1 MKVRIVPFFLSFIL
15 LVTVLSSCLS
25 TGENAAQPTIE
36 NIFTL
41 PETDSETP
49 PSTALTIEEWKKT
62 WPEKVG
68 GSLGFA
74 GQYTEGMEY
83 KYYVYDGGELHA
95 QIDLQTTG
103 MSEIGTGVLIFLDG
117 RPQPYRL
124 ADCNEYSYMHTF
136 YQEDSVRTIHD
147 IYLIPVTGQA
157 GDTLE
162 MQIMCVTWP
171 DYFLDQGRTVAQHTA
186 GTTGSSVLLVMEAT
200 PEAQSLPSIPDK
212 LVSFSVEYQDLTAG
226 EIEGWTAEQI
236 RNESESHYAL
246 NGKIDG
252 GNIYNFQG
260 SDSIEFQYEIWGN
273 TAGNFGFVLFVD
285 NQPISVDP
293 SDAILFTNQNGK
305 KTMISMELDLSD
317 FDGSSVIYGVL
328 LGRNHLSN
336 GIGNGASESF
346 RETWVPYYLS
356 DAQDIY
362 DLMGWEENE

>member
-1 MKVRIVPFFLSFIL
+1 MKVRIVLMILPFIL

-25 TGENAAQPTIE
+25 VDENTAHPTVENLFTVPKTVLDDQQSAALSI
-36 NIFTL
+36 
-41 PETDSETP
+41 D
-49 PSTALTIEEWKKT
+49 EWKKN

-74 GQYTEGMEY
+74 GQHTEGMEY
-83 KYYVYDGGELHA
+83 KYYIYDGGELHA

-103 MSEIGTGVLIFLDG
+103 MSEIGTGVFIFLDG
-117 RPQPYRL
+117 RPQPYRI
-124 ADCNEYSYMHTF
+124 ANHNEYTYMHTF
-136 YQEDSVRTIHD
+136 YQEDGVRTIHD
-147 IYLIPVTGQA
+147 IYLTPVAGQE
-157 GDTLE
+157 GDVLE

-212 LVSFSVEYQDLTAG
+212 LLSFSVEYQDLTAS
-226 EIEGWTAEQI
+226 EIEGWTAEQL
-236 RNESESHYAL
+236 RNELECHYTL
-246 NGKIDG
+246 NGHIDG
-252 GNIYNFQG
+252 GNIYSFRG

-273 TAGNFGFVLFVD
+273 TAGTFGFVLFVD
-285 NQPISVDP
+285 NQPISIDP

-305 KTMISMELDLSD
+305 KTIISMKLDLSD

-336 GIGNGASESF
+336 GIGNGACESF
-346 RETWVPYYLS
+346 QETWIPYYLS

-362 DLMGWEENE
+362 DLMGWER